1 MNEPTTSTMNQVWND
16 GGRAACGFVGLVGDC
31 VTRAIS
37 IATGAVYK
45 DVYQSLG
52 QSSTK
57 SPRSG
62 VDVRFAHLYLT
73 ERGWK
78 RFPGWDKPFV
88 CSQLPNGVVVV
99 HLADAQG
106 RSQHLCTV
114 IEHTI
119 HDTWNPSQDE
129 TFIHAYWVCESAS
142 PDNTLPAIAPLR
154 PRTEQQVLTQE
165 AFDKILNRL
174 RALDRTANNNASTE
188 GEKHNAIR
196 MMQDL
201 LLRHNLSREDIVDEA
216 NVENVLFA
224 RITCPVNGRRA
235 CEWERSLARY
245 VSDQVCTTTQWYMAS
260 KGNRTWF
267 TFYGPKSDVEN
278 AISLFQ
284 ELLITIATAARLKF
298 GGHSRGS
305 GASYAEGYV
314 EGLPRAQT
322 NSSTE
327 PAGNASA
334 PNSGTTLIHHRTL
347 AIHDAA
353 RDWLDMEC
361 NVRLGQTT
369 RYARNQKDPLAKLRG
384 ELDGAKHEVDFPNAP
399 KRLSQK

>member
-1 MNEPTTSTMNQVWND
+1 MMNQIWND
-16 GGRAACGFVGLVGDC
+16 GGRAACGFIGLAGDC

-45 DVYQSLG
+45 EVYRSLG
-52 QSSTK
+52 EASAK
-57 SPRSG
+57 SPRNG
-62 VDVRFAHLYLT
+62 LRVQFANDYLV

-78 RFPGWDKPFV
+78 RFPGWNEPFD
-88 CSQLPNGVVVV
+88 STLLPKGVAVV
-99 HLADAQG
+99 HLAKENG
-106 RSQHLCTV
+106 TSQHLCTV

-119 HDTWNPSQDE
+119 HDTWNPSEDDY
-129 TFIHAYWVCESAS
+129 FVYAYWLCESAM

-154 PRTEQQVLTQE
+154 PRTQQQVLTQE

-188 GEKHNAIR
+188 GEKHNALR

-216 NVENVLFA
+216 NVDNVLFA
-224 RITCPVNGRRA
+224 RMTCPVNGRRA

-245 VSDQVCTTTQWYMAS
+245 VSDEVCTTTQWYFSS

-284 ELLITIATAARLKF
+284 ELLITIATAAKLQF
-298 GGHSRGS
+298 GGFTRGS

-314 EGLPRAQT
+314 AGLPRAQAASPIVESIGAAKSKSG
-322 NSSTE
+322 SS
-327 PAGNASA
+327 
-334 PNSGTTLIHHRTL
+334 LIHHRTV

-361 NVRLGQTT
+361 NVRLARAT
-369 RYARNQKDPLAKLRG
+369 RYARNQHDPLAKLRG
-384 ELDGAKHEVDFPNAP
+384 ELDGARHEVDFPNAP
-399 KRLSQK
+399 KRLSSK